1 MAEEPRQLGKYLLL
15 EVLGEGASARV
26 YRAIQAGPMGF
37 KKQVAVKQILPHV
50 IRNHQAVRGLINEAR
65 LGGHLHHRNLVEMY
79 EFDQVGNDF
88 YIAMELVPGNT
99 LTQILRRC
107 SERGPL
113 PQAVIAEI
121 AVQLTEGLSYAH
133 TATDELGQPLN
144 LIHRDLKPGNVM
156 ITAGGVV
163 KIMDFGVAKS
173 AANLYHTQ
181 VENVTRGTPSYM
193 SPEQVRGAALDH
205 RSDLFGLGAVLV
217 ELITGVKLFAEPN
230 RHHLLAQIQR
240 ADVADALDD
249 VAGTMPTMVPV
260 LARALER
267 NRDQRYSSAAEM
279 GRDVRRACAD
289 VLGTVALGGWL
300 VSWTGLKIPETQRR
314 DSEASTQFE
323 VILEPEEPPAVHLA
337 SHEDALSIELDL
349 ESEALERPLP
359 VARVSTAV
367 HVPGGAP
374 DDPLLEIVLIRNEPT
389 TFWMGSRDDLT
400 DSTPDEFLHRVRL
413 SRPFLIAAT
422 PVTQA
427 QYSALM
433 GENPSWSRGDDH
445 PVDSVRWLDAVAFC
459 NRLSR
464 SMGFRPA
471 YRVEGTAVNWNRRAD
486 GFRLPS
492 EAEWEFAARGGE
504 DTHFSGSAE
513 PADVAWYWDNAEGVA
528 RPVGTLVPNA
538 IGMYDMCGNVS
549 EWVWDR
555 YGPYPAESLVVDPLG
570 PAKGEFRVCRG
581 GSSFS
586 LVTDIRV
593 AARYGQSH
601 PEEGYHFVG
610 FRLARTIMG
619 QSVGDETV
627 SPTALRER
635 SPMEDETEET
645 PVPSK

>member
-1 MAEEPRQLGKYLLL
+1 MAEETRQLGKYLLL

-65 LGGHLHHRNLVEMY
+65 LGGHLRHRNLVEMY
-79 EFDQVGNDF
+79 EFDQSGNDF
-88 YIAMELVPGNT
+88 YIAMEYVPGNT
-99 LTQILRRC
+99 LTQVLLRCRDL
-107 SERGPL
+107 GPV
-113 PQAVIAEI
+113 PPAVIAEI
-121 AVQLTEGLSYAH
+121 AVQLTDGLAYAH

-156 ITAGGVV
+156 ITPGGVV

-173 AANLYHTQ
+173 AANLFHTQ

-205 RSDLFGLGAVLV
+205 RSDLFGLGALLV
-217 ELITGVKLFAEPN
+217 ELITATKLFADPN

-249 VAGTMPTMVPV
+249 VAGSMPAMVPV
-260 LARALER
+260 LAHALER
-267 NRDQRYSSAAEM
+267 HRDQRYSSAVEM
-279 GRDVRRACAD
+279 GRDIRRACTEL
-289 VLGTVALGGWL
+289 LGTIDLGEWL
-300 VSWTGLKIPETQRR
+300 VSWTGLEIPDTEKR
-314 DSEASTQFE
+314 DAEASTQFE
-323 VILEPEEPPAVHLA
+323 VVLEPVDEPAVHRA
-337 SHEDALSIELDL
+337 PAEDALSIELDL
-349 ESEALERPLP
+349 EGEALERPLP
-359 VARVSTAV
+359 VALVSTAV

-374 DDPLLEIVLIRNEPT
+374 DDPLLEIVLIRNEPA

-427 QYSALM
+427 QYTAMM
-433 GENPSWSRGDDH
+433 GVNPSWARGDDL
-445 PVDSVRWLDAVAFC
+445 PVDSVRWLDAIAFC
-459 NRLSR
+459 NRMSK

-471 YRVEGTAVNWNRRAD
+471 YQVQGTDVHWNRRAD

-492 EAEWEFAARGGE
+492 EAEWELAARGGE
-504 DTHFSGSAE
+504 DTHFSGSAD
-513 PADVAWYWDNAEGVA
+513 PADVAWFWDNAEGVA
-528 RPVGTLVPNA
+528 RPVGTLKPNA
-538 IGMYDMCGNVS
+538 IGMYDMSGNVS

-555 YGPYPAESLVVDPLG
+555 YGPYPAESLVVDPIG

-586 LVTDIRV
+586 LPSDIRV
-593 AARYGQSH
+593 ASRYGQSH

-610 FRLARTIMG
+610 FRLARTILG
-619 QSVGDETV
+619 QSTGDETV
-627 SPTALRER
+627 SPAALRER
-635 SPMEDETEET
+635 SPMEDDTEET
-645 PVPSK
+645 PIPSK